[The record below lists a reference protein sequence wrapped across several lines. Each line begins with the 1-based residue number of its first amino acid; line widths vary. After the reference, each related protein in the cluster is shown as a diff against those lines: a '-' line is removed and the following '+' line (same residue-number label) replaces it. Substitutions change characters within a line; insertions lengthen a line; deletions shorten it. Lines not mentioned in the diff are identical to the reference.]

1 MAGLLDF
8 ATDPQSAMMTQ
19 MALGLLSAGGPSSR
33 PVSLGQAMGQ
43 AGQQGM
49 QGYKDAQSN
58 QIDQM
63 KMDELKKRMAFMKN
77 MPDMKD
83 PNFINQ
89 ALQSGAVDLKTA
101 LPLMMKENY
110 KPELV
115 EVADPTNPG
124 QTKKMWVIP
133 GQAEG
138 TNVGYAPMK
147 APEGMR
153 YDNGQLIGIPGYVDM
168 KKQIAAAGR
177 TTINTNN
184 YQEKEEDK
192 AIGKS
197 FGEFYSDIQK
207 SGFAASGKI
216 ARYDRLGQLLNGVQ
230 TGALTPAT
238 TQVSALANSLGIN
251 IDPNLPAKQ
260 AAESLSNEVALQL
273 RNPSGGAGMP
283 GALSDKDRE
292 FLMSMTPG
300 LGKTPE
306 GNKLII
312 ETAKKLAKRE
322 TEVAKIARDYRMK
335 NGRIDEGFY
344 QELAN
349 FSNANPLFSPS
360 TSAPPA
366 GKPNDIQSAAAA
378 ELLRRRGRK

>member
-1 MAGLLDF
+1 
-8 ATDPQSAMMTQ
+8 
-19 MALGLLSAGGPSSR
+19 
-33 PVSLGQAMGQ
+33 MGQ
-43 AGQQGM
+43 AGQQGI
-49 QGYKDAQSN
+49 QGYKDAQNN
-58 QIDQM
+58 QMNQM
-63 KMDELKKRMAFMKN
+63 KLDELKKRMAFMQN
-77 MPDMKD
+77 MPNMED

-89 ALQSGAVDLKTA
+89 ALQSGAVDLNTA
-101 LPLMMKENY
+101 LPLMMKAKE
-110 KPELV
+110 KPQLV
-115 EVADPTNPG
+115 EVEDPANPG
-124 QTKKMWVIP
+124 RTVKKWVIP
-133 GQAEG
+133 GSSDG
-138 TNVGYAPMK
+138 TNIGYAPMK
-147 APEGMR
+147 APEGMQ
-153 YDNGQLIGIPGYVDM
+153 YVNGQLVGIPGYVDM

-230 TGALTPAT
+230 TGKLTPAT
-238 TQVSALANSLGIN
+238 TQISALADSLGVS

-260 AAESLSNEVALQL
+260 AAEALSNEVALQL

-292 FLMSMTPG
+292 FLVSMTPG

-306 GNKLII
+306 GNKTII

-322 TEVAKIARDYRMK
+322 MEVAKIARDYRIK
-335 NGRIDEGFY
+335 NGRVDEGFY

-349 FSNANPLFSPS
+349 FSNANTLFSPS
-360 TSAPPA
+360 TSAPNSPQAATPLPLKPSASNLVKGTVYHTARGPA
-366 GKPNDIQSAAAA
+366 KWNGLQF
-378 ELLRRRGRK
+378 ETVGE

>member
-8 ATDPQSAMMTQ
+8 ATDPQSAMITQ

-33 PVSLGQAMGQ
+33 PVSLGQAIGQ
-43 AGQQGM
+43 AGQQGI
-49 QGYKDAQSN
+49 QGYKDAQNN
-58 QIDQM
+58 QMNQM
-63 KMDELKKRMAFMKN
+63 KLDELKKRMAFMQN
-77 MPDMKD
+77 M
-83 PNFINQ
+83 N
-89 ALQSGAVDLKTA
+89 LQSPNLAQDALGAGALDLKDYLT
-101 LPLMMKENY
+101 LQTKD

-115 EVADPTNPG
+115 EVDDPTNPG
-124 QTKKMWVIP
+124 RTVKKWVIP
-133 GQAEG
+133 GRADG
-138 TNVGYAPMK
+138 TNIGFAPMK
-147 APEGMR
+147 APEGMQ
-153 YDNGQLIGIPGYVDM
+153 YTNGQLVGIPGYVDM

-177 TTINTNN
+177 TTVNNNN

-192 AIGKS
+192 AIGKN
-197 FGEFYSDIQK
+197 FGEFYSDLQK
-207 SGFAASGKI
+207 TGFAASGKI

-230 TGALTPAT
+230 TGKLTPAT
-238 TQVSALANSLGIN
+238 TQISALADSLGVS

-260 AAESLSNEVALQL
+260 AAEALSNEVALQL

-292 FLMSMTPG
+292 FLVSMTPG

-306 GNKLII
+306 GNKTII

-322 TEVAKIARDYRMK
+322 MEVAKIARDYRMK

-349 FSNANPLFSPS
+349 FSNGNPLFQDAH
-360 TSAPPA
+360 SAPPA

>member
-43 AGQQGM
+43 AGQMGM
-49 QGYKDAQSN
+49 QGYRDAQTN
-58 QIDQM
+58 QVNQM
-63 KMDELKKRMAFMKN
+63 KLDELKKRMAFMQN
-77 MPDMKD
+77 MPNMED

-89 ALQSGAVDLKTA
+89 ALQSGALDLNTA
-101 LPLMMKENY
+101 LPLMMKDKE
-110 KPELV
+110 KPQLV
-115 EVADPTNPG
+115 ELDDPANPG
-124 QTKKMWVIP
+124 RTVKKWVTP
-133 GQAEG
+133 GKSDG
-138 TNVGYAPMK
+138 TNIGYAPMK
-147 APEGMR
+147 TPEGMQ
-153 YDNGQLIGIPGYVDM
+153 YTNGQLVGIPGYVDM

-177 TTINTNN
+177 TTVNNNN

-197 FGEFYSDIQK
+197 FGEFYSDLQK
-207 SGFAASGKI
+207 TGFAASGKI
-216 ARYDRLGQLLNGVQ
+216 ARYDRLGQLLTGVQ
-230 TGALTPAT
+230 TGKLTPAT
-238 TQVSALANSLGIN
+238 TQISALADSLGVS

-260 AAESLSNEVALQL
+260 AAEALSNEVALQL

-292 FLMSMTPG
+292 FLVSMTPG

-306 GNKLII
+306 GNQLII

-322 TEVAKIARDYRMK
+322 MDVAKIARNYRSK
-335 NGRIDEGFY
+335 NGRVDEGFY

-349 FSNANPLFSPS
+349 FSNANPLFSSAKSTPS
-360 TSAPPA
+360 TSAPNLAANIRKYNPA
-366 GKPNDIQSAAAA
+366 T
-378 ELLRRRGRK
+378 GRIE

>member
-43 AGQQGM
+43 AGQMGM
-49 QGYKDAQSN
+49 QGYRDAQNN
-58 QIDQM
+58 QMNQM
-63 KMDELKKRMAFMKN
+63 KLDELKKRMAFMQN
-77 MPDMKD
+77 M
-83 PNFINQ
+83 N
-89 ALQSGAVDLKTA
+89 LQSPNLAQDALGAGALDLKDYLT
-101 LPLMMKENY
+101 LQTKD

-115 EVADPTNPG
+115 ELDDPANPG
-124 QTKKMWVIP
+124 RTVKKWVIP
-133 GQAEG
+133 GRADG
-138 TNVGYAPMK
+138 TNIGFAPMK
-147 APEGMR
+147 TPEGMR
-153 YDNGQLIGIPGYVDM
+153 YVNGQLVGIPGYVDM

-177 TTINTNN
+177 TTVNNNN

-197 FGEFYSDIQK
+197 FGEFYSDLQK
-207 SGFAASGKI
+207 TGFAASGKI
-216 ARYDRLGQLLNGVQ
+216 ARYDRLGQLLNGLQ
-230 TGALTPAT
+230 TGKLTPAA
-238 TQVSALANSLGIN
+238 TQISALADSLGVS

-260 AAESLSNEVALQL
+260 AAEALSNEVALQL

-292 FLMSMTPG
+292 FLASMTPG

-322 TEVAKIARDYRMK
+322 MEVAKIARDYRIK
-335 NGRIDEGFY
+335 NGRVDEGFY

-360 TSAPPA
+360 TSAPNLAANIRKYNPA
-366 GKPNDIQSAAAA
+366 T
-378 ELLRRRGRK
+378 GRIE

>member
-43 AGQQGM
+43 AGQMGM
-49 QGYKDAQSN
+49 QGYRDAQNN
-58 QIDQM
+58 QMNQM
-63 KMDELKKRMAFMKN
+63 KLDELKKRMAFMQN
-77 MPDMKD
+77 M
-83 PNFINQ
+83 N
-89 ALQSGAVDLKTA
+89 LQSPNLAQDALVAGALDLKDYLTLQA
-101 LPLMMKENY
+101 KD

-115 EVADPTNPG
+115 ELDDPANPG
-124 QTKKMWVIP
+124 RTVKKWVTP
-133 GQAEG
+133 GKSDG
-138 TNVGYAPMK
+138 TNIGYAPMK
-147 APEGMR
+147 TPEGMR
-153 YDNGQLIGIPGYVDM
+153 YENGQLVGIPGYVDM

-177 TTINTNN
+177 TTINNNN

-197 FGEFYSDIQK
+197 FGEFYSDLQK
-207 SGFAASGKI
+207 AGFAASGKI
-216 ARYDRLGQLLNGVQ
+216 ARYDRLGQLLTGVQ
-230 TGALTPAT
+230 TGKLTPAT
-238 TQVSALANSLGIN
+238 TQISALADSLGVS

-260 AAESLSNEVALQL
+260 AAEALSNEIALQL

-292 FLMSMTPG
+292 FLVSMTPG

-306 GNKLII
+306 GNQLII

-322 TEVAKIARDYRMK
+322 MDVAKIARNYRSK
-335 NGRIDEGFY
+335 HGRVDEGFY

-360 TSAPPA
+360 TSAPNLAANIRKYNPA
-366 GKPNDIQSAAAA
+366 TGKI
-378 ELLRRRGRK
+378 E